1 MEKKSESHEL
11 EDAITDFKS
20 FAESVGPQ
28 GIGVTTNYSWIS
40 GIRPPV
46 AFYMLWNQIKGLSYI
61 VNTKVHLARRA
72 FWTMVFVLGITQ
84 SILMM
89 IGNGQRF
96 YKVLRDLKTSSHF
109 TLVPLYD
116 KVDGS
121 GQCRVPKS
129 HHLPELNAL

>member
-1 MEKKSESHEL
+1 MQSPISKASLNQSVRKESESQKS
-11 EDAITDFKS
+11 IQTKS
-20 FAESVGPQ
+20 FKVL
-28 GIGVTTNYSWIS
+28 
-40 GIRPPV
+40 
-46 AFYMLWNQIKGLSYI
+46 FYKLLNEIKGLSYI

-96 YKVLRDLKTSSHF
+96 YKVLIRDLKSSSHF
-109 TLVPLYD
+109 TLVPLYN
-116 KVDGS
+116 KVDRS

-129 HHLPELNAL
+129 HHLPELYAL